1 MRFLLDEN
9 QSPRIADLLV
19 EAGHDAIHVRDL
31 DLRTSPDADVLAA
44 AREGGR
50 VIVAADTDFGELL
63 AASSAGTP
71 SVLLMRRQAGRR
83 AHEIA
88 ALILANLE
96 AVGEDLQ
103 SGAVVVFDDDR
114 IRIRSLPIRPA

>member
-1 MRFLLDEN
+1 MKFLLDEN
-9 QSPRIADLLV
+9 QSPRIADLLI
-19 EAGHDAIHVRDL
+19 EAGHDSIHVRDL

-50 VIVAADTDFGELL
+50 VVISADTDFGELL
-63 AASSAGTP
+63 AASNAAAP

-96 AVGEDLQ
+96 AVAEDLQ

-114 IRIRSLPIRPA
+114 IRIRSLPIRPG